1 MKKLLARRSSLLGVS
16 AVALAILLAACGGG
30 GSGSNNNSNGGAAQ
44 GANPPAQSPPNSSPA
59 ASGGGAVQIG
69 TRSIPG
75 VGTVLVN
82 GSGLTLYH
90 DPTDT
95 STQTTCTG
103 GCAAIW
109 PPLLSKS
116 GSAPASPG
124 VMGQFGTFSRPDTGT
139 QITFNGMP
147 LYTYIGDTQPGQV
160 NGQGIDGFSAVTST
174 SSP

>member
-1 MKKLLARRSSLLGVS
+1 VS

-30 GSGSNNNSNGGAAQ
+30 GGGNSGGGGAAH
-44 GANPPAQSPPNSSPA
+44 GANPTAQAPSPSPISSPA
-59 ASGGGAVQIG
+59 ASGGGAVHIG

-75 VGTVLVN
+75 MGTVLVN

-90 DPTDT
+90 VPTDT

-103 GCAAIW
+103 GCAQIW
-109 PPLLSKS
+109 PPLLTTS

-124 VMGQFGTFSRPDTGT
+124 VMGQFGTLARPDTGT

-160 NGQGIDGFSAVTST
+160 NGQGIDGFSAVTS
-174 SSP
+174 